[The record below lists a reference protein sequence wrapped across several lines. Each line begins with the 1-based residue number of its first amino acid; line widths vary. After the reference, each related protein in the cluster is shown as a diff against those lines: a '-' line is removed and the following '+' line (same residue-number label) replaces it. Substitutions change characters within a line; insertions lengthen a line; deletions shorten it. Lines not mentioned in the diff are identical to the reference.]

1 MRYWNSTQNLI
12 CIFELV
18 KNIAVNSFFHDF
30 IWYVSLFYG
39 FHYLVL
45 FLFALEIK
53 KTKKLPFAAL
63 SIVYNVLIRRF
74 RGRIR
79 KLYLRVVWP
88 YGLCTRH
95 SQKIYTCV
103 SKYFIVRSKKK
114 EGRNMHDQ
122 QHVHECYHE
131 QQTCPRVFSWSTT
144 CPRVF
149 SSVTSLSIP
158 YKEIINMYT
167 KTTVLYHVAKTFFFS
182 CLLNFFCGIWCIEL
196 IVQCLHI
203 IVNIYFMSAM

>member
-1 MRYWNSTQNLI
+1 MSDLTACVRDIHKKYIHVYQNI
-12 CIFELV
+12 
-18 KNIAVNSFFHDF
+18 SSSD
-30 IWYVSLFYG
+30 
-39 FHYLVL
+39 
-45 FLFALEIK
+45 
-53 KTKKLPFAAL
+53 
-63 SIVYNVLIRRF
+63 
-74 RGRIR
+74 
-79 KLYLRVVWP
+79 
-88 YGLCTRH
+88 
-95 SQKIYTCV
+95 Q
-103 SKYFIVRSKKK
+103 KKK
-114 EGRNMHDQ
+114 GRNMHDQ
-122 QHVHECYHE
+122 QHVHECSHE